1 MSITQPNK
9 EAALRLKHAR
19 SLTGFARTVFC
30 KKHNMSSNTMAAW
43 ENGTTYFSEEAA
55 KKVAKYLHQ
64 DGIEVSPEW
73 ILEGKGSEPFT
84 LDMRGIHNTPFIR
97 SSVADEEE
105 FIWRATT
112 SFKEFYKDCLV
123 LIMVDDTALPF
134 FRPGDHIGGKIIPL
148 DQLPFIEDEPL
159 IVELE
164 SGSLMF
170 RYVEKTS
177 KPGLYHLKSIN
188 QDTVMG
194 ALIKN
199 VKIKRAARINWI
211 FKR

>member
-9 EAALRLKHAR
+9 EAASRLKHAR

-55 KKVAKYLHQ
+55 KKISKYLQQ
-64 DGIEVSPEW
+64 DGIEVSSEW
-73 ILEGKGSEPFT
+73 IMEGKGTEPFS
-84 LDMRGIHNTPFIR
+84 LDMRGANKTHFIR

-105 FIWRATT
+105 FIWRATI
-112 SFKEFYKDCLV
+112 SFKEFYKDSLV

-134 FRPGDHIGGKIIPL
+134 YRPGDHIGGKVITEDKIL
-148 DQLPFIEDEPL
+148 FIEDEPL

-164 SGSLMF
+164 NGSLIL

-188 QDTVMG
+188 QNTLMG
-194 ALIKN
+194 AQIKN

-211 FKR
+211 FRR